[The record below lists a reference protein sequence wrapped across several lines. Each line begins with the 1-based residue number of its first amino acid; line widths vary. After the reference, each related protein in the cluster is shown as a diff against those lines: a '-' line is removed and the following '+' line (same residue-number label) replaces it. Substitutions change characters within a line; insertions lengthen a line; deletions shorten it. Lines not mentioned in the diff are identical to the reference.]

1 MTAKVRIIA
10 WNVRGLNCPLKR
22 GSVRWVLRKYS
33 CDIAILLESKLEEV
47 SREIILS
54 LWGRPQVKW
63 IFLPSVGRSGGIII
77 ILDTQLVELVD
88 SRVRVYS
95 VCCILRSIEDNFIW
109 GLIGIYGPNDDAL
122 RVDLWEELPSFLSCW
137 DIPWCLG
144 GDLMWLGSR
153 LRGQL
158 EAD

>member
-47 SREIILS
+47 DREIILS
-54 LWGRPQVKW
+54 LWSRRQVKW

-77 ILDTQLVELVD
+77 VLDTQVFELVD
-88 SRVRVYS
+88 SRVGLYS
-95 VCCILRSIEDNFIW
+95 ACCILRSIEDNF
-109 GLIGIYGPNDDAL
+109 
-122 RVDLWEELPSFLSCW
+122 V
-137 DIPWCLG
+137 
-144 GDLMWLGSR
+144 
-153 LRGQL
+153 
-158 EAD
+158 